1 MDAHAVVVVDL
12 RGVIQAWSPGAE
24 KLFGYDAG
32 SAEGQSL
39 ELIIP
44 EAFRDRH
51 WSAFRAALE
60 RGSLSFDPALANIPV
75 ALHDGTVTRFPAR
88 LSLIRTAKGEAIGAI
103 GVFSPND
110 GTGPSLPDLN

>member
-1 MDAHAVVVVDL
+1 MVST
-12 RGVIQAWSPGAE
+12 RTSRSNP
-24 KLFGYDAG
+24 
-32 SAEGQSL
+32 
-39 ELIIP
+39 
-44 EAFRDRH
+44 DRHVERTH

-110 GTGPSLPDLN
+110 GIGPSLPDLN

>member
-1 MDAHAVVVVDL
+1 M
-12 RGVIQAWSPGAE
+12 
-24 KLFGYDAG
+24 
-32 SAEGQSL
+32 

-44 EAFRDRH
+44 EAYRDRH
-51 WSAFRAALE
+51 WVAFRSALE

-88 LSLIRTAKGEAIGAI
+88 LSLLRNAKGEAIGAI
-103 GVFSPND
+103 GVFSADD